1 MKTLLAAAAAVLTAV
16 TVGVPRPAPADV
28 RPDTYVVS
36 RAPGVLPEGLA
47 VTASG
52 TMYVT
57 SSATG
62 AVYRGD
68 TRRAGLRPFLA
79 PGADGRTS
87 AAGVRV
93 DRRGR
98 VLVAG
103 WTTGT
108 LFVYAPDGA
117 LLARRAAGPGAA
129 LNDLAVTRDAVYVTD
144 SATGTVWRAGLT
156 GGRVGAL
163 VPWVGP
169 DAFPAVPVF
178 LNGIVVDPSGRVAL
192 VAEQGGERLFRVDL
206 AGRSVTEVEVS
217 GGRMG
222 ADGLLLEG
230 DRLYGVV
237 NEPDGAGGTRFLVN
251 LARLDDGLRTAR
263 VVDRSRPVGIQRS
276 PTSVARDAGR
286 LLWVDSQLFATTP
299 TPPFTVTEVP
309 GLR

>member
-1 MKTLLAAAAAVLTAV
+1 MKTPLAAAAAVLTAV
-16 TVGVPRPAPADV
+16 TVGVPRPALTSV

-47 VTASG
+47 VTTSG

-68 TRRAGLRPFLA
+68 TRRAGLHQFLA

-98 VLVAG
+98 LLVAG

-108 LFVYAPDGA
+108 LFVYAPDGT
-117 LLARRAAGPGAA
+117 LLARRAAGTGAA
-129 LNDLAVTRDAVYVTD
+129 LNDLAVTGDAVYVTD

-169 DAFPAVPVF
+169 DDFPAVPVF

-230 DRLYGVV
+230 NRLYGVV

-251 LARLDDGLRTAR
+251 LARLDDGLRIAR
-263 VVDRSRPVGIQRS
+263 VVDRSRPVGTERS

-299 TPPFTVTEVP
+299 APPFTVTEVP

>member
-1 MKTLLAAAAAVLTAV
+1 MKTLPAAAAAVLTAV
-16 TVGVPRPAPADV
+16 TVGVPRPAPTDV
-28 RPDTYVVS
+28 HPDTYVVS

-108 LFVYAPDGA
+108 LFVYAPDGT
-117 LLARRAAGPGAA
+117 LLARRAAAPGAA
-129 LNDLAVTRDAVYVTD
+129 LNDLAVTEDTVYVTD

-169 DAFPAVPVF
+169 DDFPAVPVF

-206 AGRSVTEVEVS
+206 ADRSVTEVEVS

-237 NEPDGAGGTRFLVN
+237 NEPDDADGTRFLVN
-251 LARLDDGLRTAR
+251 LARLDQELRTAQ

-299 TPPFTVTEVP
+299 APPFTVTEVP

>member
-1 MKTLLAAAAAVLTAV
+1 MKTLPAAAAAVLTAV
-16 TVGVPRPAPADV
+16 TVGVPRPAPTDV

-108 LFVYAPDGA
+108 LFVYAPDGT
-117 LLARRAAGPGAA
+117 LLARRAAAPGAA
-129 LNDLAVTRDAVYVTD
+129 LNDLAVTEDAVYVTD

-169 DAFPAVPVF
+169 DDFPAVPVF
-178 LNGIVVDPSGRVAL
+178 LNGIVVGPSGRVAL

-206 AGRSVTEVEVS
+206 ADRSVTEVEVS

-251 LARLDDGLRTAR
+251 LARLDQELRTAQ

-276 PTSVARDAGR
+276 PTSVARDASR

-299 TPPFTVTEVP
+299 APPFTVTEVP